1 VLRKFSHAAT
11 RRASRSLDVT
21 RLAVGV
27 ASRALAAANRKPNVA
42 ALALDVANFA
52 VAVSALALSV
62 ALPAHA
68 EWYSREEAIMG
79 TRIAVEL
86 WSEDA
91 ALGERAMTAVI
102 DEMRRVDRLMSTYKP
117 ESQLS
122 QVNAH
127 AYERPVEVH
136 PDIIDVVEKSL
147 QYSKLSNGAFDVT
160 YASVGYLYDYRAHR
174 HPTDAQIAA
183 ALPGVDYRQVVV
195 DRDART
201 IRFLRPGMRIDLGGI
216 AKGWAVDSGIEILR
230 GLGIEHAMVNAGG
243 DTRLLGDRRGKPW
256 IVGIRDPRNDGKV
269 VLRLPLEDAA
279 ISTSGDYERYFE
291 EYGVRYHHI
300 LEPGTGRSPKS
311 VRSVT
316 VIGPTATH
324 TDGLTKPVFI
334 LGVERGM
341 KFVSRVPDAE
351 AVIVDDT
358 GRVFYSDG
366 LEPPPPSTAQMP
378 VP

>member
-1 VLRKFSHAAT
+1 MKFIHAAM
-11 RRASRSLDVT
+11 RRAGR
-21 RLAVGV
+21 
-27 ASRALAAANRKPNVA
+27 SRAITALAPAVA
-42 ALALDVANFA
+42 ALALDVAAFTLT
-52 VAVSALALSV
+52 VAALALAV
-62 ALPAHA
+62 AMPARA

-79 TRIAVEL
+79 TRVAVEL

-91 ALGERAMTAVI
+91 ALAERAVSAVI

-127 AYERPVEVH
+127 GFERPVEVD
-136 PDIIDVVEKSL
+136 PDIIDVVEKSFE
-147 QYSKLSNGAFDVT
+147 YSKLSNGAFDVT

-183 ALPGVDYRQVVV
+183 ALPAIDYRQIVV
-195 DRDART
+195 DRDAHT

-216 AKGWAVDSGIEILR
+216 AKGWAVDRGVEILR

-256 IVGIRDPRNDGKV
+256 IVGIRDPRNEGKV

-291 EYGVRYHHI
+291 EDGVRYHHI
-300 LEPGTGRSPKS
+300 LEPGTGHSPKS

-341 KFVSRVPDAE
+341 EFLSRVPDAE

-358 GRVFYSDG
+358 GRVFYSGG
-366 LEPPPPSTAQMP
+366 LEPPPASSAQVPEPPPATAAMP
-378 VP
+378 LHQ